1 MAREGDD
8 GRPQTPEEPEDRSSE
23 SRLSFGGMARLRG
36 IDFFGPNYASVAERN
51 GAGIRMRVDR
61 SHMGPPRSPVVRR
74 ISRLPLI
81 RSVFFWG
88 RLLLQLLG
96 SVRGILIFGALILA
110 LWLFTLALEA
120 GGAAVGGTGPAAG
133 ALSFMAAFP
142 VLPLIL
148 LMFAAMKL
156 TSIGRY
162 HGAEH
167 KAVAAYERDGEVT
180 LSGAKRS
187 GRIHP
192 RCGTNILVYIII
204 ASLIAPLVSWPP
216 YAVLQFVLI
225 SEAWYVLGGTRASIA
240 AGNFLQRYFTT
251 SEPTREELEVAV
263 ESLSR
268 LIEAETGG
276 FRSKIGESFEIPA
289 RF

>member
-8 GRPQTPEEPEDRSSE
+8 GRPQTAEEPEE
-23 SRLSFGGMARLRG
+23 RLSFGGMARLRG

-51 GAGIRMRVDR
+51 GEGIRMRVDR
-61 SHMGPPRSPVVRR
+61 SHMGPPRSPLVRR

-96 SVRGILIFGALILA
+96 SARGILIFGALILA
-110 LWLFTLALEA
+110 LWLFTLALQA
-120 GGAAVGGTGPAAG
+120 GGAAVGGAGPVAAVLG
-133 ALSFMAAFP
+133 FLAAFP

-180 LSGAKRS
+180 LPGAKRS

-192 RCGTNILVYIII
+192 RCGTNILVYIIA

-225 SEAWYVLGGTRASIA
+225 SEAWYVFGGSRASIA

-268 LIEAETGG
+268 LVEAETGRFG
-276 FRSKIGESFEIPA
+276 AEIGKSFEIPA